1 MDLLKEEIKAGNKI
15 TKKTKY
21 DIGDKDLLNGTILST
36 LSTNFNRS
44 IDPDNLTTENLDSLD
59 ARYITAVRN
68 KMQSL
73 ANGYYNAGDTVP
85 DGDMLA
91 LEAINEVDK
100 TLVPELEDITKFF
113 GFKDTGKDR
122 ISGFKGASLP
132 ITPAIVDAAMN
143 KFNLSKEDAV
153 ARIKAELEKKGI
165 KADFSGIL

>member
-122 ISGFKGASLP
+122 ITGFKGATLP
-132 ITPAIVDAAMN
+132 ITQSMIDAAM
-143 KFNLSKEDAV
+143 SKYNMTKEAAV
-153 ARIKAELEKKGI
+153 AEIRKRLNAKGL
-165 KADFSGIL
+165 KADFSGKL